1 MHLLLDTS
9 KLSLPTQCHFV
20 IYQVFP
26 VVWGSG
32 LDVYVHSDL
41 PDLVLSLLDLLLMIP
56 ASPAAMM
63 SSAFSAAMMPSASA
77 VMMLMTPA
85 ACDLPSP
92 TPM

>member
-32 LDVYVHSDL
+32 LEVHVHSDL

-63 SSAFSAAMMPSASA
+63 SSAFFCCNGAFCFC
-77 VMMLMTPA
+77 
-85 ACDLPSP
+85 CDDVDDSCC
-92 TPM
+92 M